1 MKKEQIGR
9 IYVIK
14 NKINEKEYIG
24 QTVQT
29 IKTRF
34 NGHKHE
40 ALTKNK
46 GTAIGNSIRKYGI
59 ENFYIELLEDNIL
72 YEDLDDKEIH
82 YIKEH
87 NTVTPNGYNISHGGQ
102 AYRTEEEKQRMSDRV
117 KGSKNPMYGSY
128 GELNP
133 FYKQKH
139 TDETIAILKEKGAE
153 HWNSKTDEEKEL
165 EISRLKEICLEYISE
180 NGGAFSGHHH
190 SEKSKKQI
198 SDKLKGKVFS
208 KEHNAKISENHA
220 NKQKVVML
228 EKNTGKYL
236 NEFDSMTKACIWLKE
251 NGIHSKAKSG
261 EISNVC
267 RKTRKTAYGFVWVYY
282 EDYIK
287 GNYNAKVRRK
297 GGKIIC
303 LTTNEIFESAKY
315 ALEKY
320 DISKSGLSSCCTKR
334 QRTCGKLEDGTVLEW
349 MYYEEYLELN
359 KI

>member
-1 MKKEQIGR
+1 MKKKQIGR
-9 IYVIK
+9 IYVIR
-14 NKINEKEYIG
+14 NKINNKEYIG

-29 IKTRF
+29 LNARF
-34 NGHKHE
+34 SEHKHE
-40 ALTKNK
+40 ALVRNR
-46 GTAIGNSIRKYGI
+46 GTAICNSIRKHGI
-59 ENFYIELLEDNIL
+59 ENFYIELIEDNIS
-72 YEDLDDKEIH
+72 YKDLDDKEIY
-82 YIKEH
+82 YIKEY
-87 NTVTPNGYNISHGGQ
+87 NSVTPNGYNISHGGKG
-102 AYRTEEEKQRMSDRV
+102 YRTEEERQRMSDRV
-117 KGSKNPMYGSY
+117 KGNKNPMYGAC

-139 TDETIAILKEKGAE
+139 TEETIVILKEKGKE
-153 HWNSKTDEEKEL
+153 HWDSKTDEEKEL
-165 EISRLKEICLEYISE
+165 QKIRLKEISLAYISE

-190 SEKSKKQI
+190 SEESKKKM

-208 KEHNAKISENHA
+208 KEHNLKISENSA

-236 NEFDSMTKACIWLKE
+236 NEFDSMAKACIWLKE
-251 NGIHSKAKSG
+251 NEIHNNAKSG
-261 EISNVC
+261 EISDVC
-267 RKTRKTAYGFVWVYY
+267 RKDRKTAYGFVWVYY
-282 EDYIK
+282 KDYIN
-287 GNYNAKVRRK
+287 GNYDSKVKRK

-320 DISKSGLSSCCTKR
+320 DISKSGLSSCCTKH
-334 QRTCGKLEDGTVLEW
+334 QKTCGKLEDGTVLEW